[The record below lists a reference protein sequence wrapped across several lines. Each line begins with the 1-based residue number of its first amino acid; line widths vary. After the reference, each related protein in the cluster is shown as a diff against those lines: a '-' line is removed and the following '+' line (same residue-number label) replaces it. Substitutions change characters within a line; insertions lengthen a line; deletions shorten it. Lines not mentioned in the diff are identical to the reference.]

1 MRQLELELTKRDREL
16 NELIATL
23 DIELSDAPKECLR
36 ISSKRGKPQYYIR
49 SKPSDRSG
57 KYVRREDLPKAAA
70 LAQRDYDMELRAAAG
85 IEQMAVRNL
94 MNIREHALPE
104 DVFGK
109 LILPRKQLVDPRF
122 ISDEEFVAAWLAE
135 PYKIKPFEEG
145 APEYHS
151 TDGTRVRSK
160 SEIILADIFDS
171 YPIPRKFECPVK
183 LYNGKII
190 HPDFTLLNVRERK
203 EFIWEHFGR
212 ADDPGYMRYNV
223 TRLNALIRSGFI
235 PGINMIMTFETGE
248 TPLDTNTVKAL
259 IEEFLI

>member
-1 MRQLELELTKRDREL
+1 MRLNEELIKRDSELT
-16 NELIATL
+16 ELIQKVDESLTTVPAGSL
-23 DIELSDAPKECLR
+23 RVAANYKQPK
-36 ISSKRGKPQYYIR
+36 YYIR
-49 SKPSDRSG
+49 SKPSERSG
-57 KYVRREDLPKAAA
+57 KYVRQADLRKAAA

-94 MNIREHALPE
+94 MDIREHTLPE

-109 LILPRKQLVDPRF
+109 LILPRRQLVEPRF
-122 ISDEEFVAAWLAE
+122 ISDEEFAAAWLAE
-135 PYKIKPFEEG
+135 PYTPKPFEEG

-151 TDGTRVRSK
+151 TSGTRVRSK

-235 PGINMIMTFETGE
+235 PGVNMIMTFETGE

-259 IEEFLI
+259 IEAFLL

>member
-1 MRQLELELTKRDREL
+1 MRLNEELIKRDSELTELIREL
-16 NELIATL
+16 NESLAT
-23 DIELSDAPKECLR
+23 APAGSLR
-36 ISSKRGKPQYYIR
+36 VAANYKQPKYYIR

-57 KYVRREDLPKAAA
+57 KYVRQAELPKAAA
-70 LAQRDYDMELRAAAG
+70 LAQRDYDMGLRAVVGVEQAA
-85 IEQMAVRNL
+85 IRNL
-94 MNIREHALPE
+94 LDIRERTLPE

-109 LILPRKQLVDPRF
+109 LILPRRQLIEPRF
-122 ISDEEFVAAWLAE
+122 ISDEEFAAIWLAE
-135 PYKIKPFEEG
+135 PYTPKPFEEG

-151 TDGTRVRSK
+151 TKGTRVRSK

-203 EFIWEHFGR
+203 EYIWEHFGR

-235 PGINMIMTFETGE
+235 LGINMIMTFETGE
-248 TPLDTNTVKAL
+248 TPLDTNTVRAL
-259 IEEFLI
+259 IEQFLL